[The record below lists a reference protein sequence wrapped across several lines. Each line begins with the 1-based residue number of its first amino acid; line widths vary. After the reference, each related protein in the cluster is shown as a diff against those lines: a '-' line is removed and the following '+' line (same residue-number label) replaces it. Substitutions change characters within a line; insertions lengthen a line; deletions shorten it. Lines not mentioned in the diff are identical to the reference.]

1 MTIKVSALINN
12 MCEVER
18 VGTVGSGMTDRQ
30 DRVSC
35 AASGQW
41 EVVKPDGVTEN
52 GR

>member
-1 MTIKVSALINN
+1 MTIKLSALINN
-12 MCEVER
+12 MCEVKR
-18 VGTVGSGMTDRQ
+18 VGKGMTDRQ

-35 AASGQW
+35 AASSQW